1 MPREKQKME
10 FRYYDIPKGEYVMAK
25 LGKGWEQEYGLGYGR
40 MLHFHNYMEIGYCY
54 HGDGELLIENRSY
67 HYGDHMFT
75 VIPANIPHTTIS
87 APGNICKWEFLFV
100 DMDMFLQ
107 DHCANGSISP
117 EEMIRIINKRG
128 TLKTRENHPIM
139 ANLVLDII
147 RESREHSLYYKES
160 IIGYLHSLAIEILR
174 LDEEREAAK
183 RSKKVNTYIKDAIDY
198 INRHYREEISITDVA
213 GGSGLSESHFRR
225 LFEEV
230 MNMKPVEY
238 LNLVRIDQACS
249 LIKKENLS
257 MEDVCYRVG
266 YQTPSTFNRNFKRLT
281 GMTPYQW
288 KGKKRDEEG
297 DSSNYRISAIPG
309 WEGKEFLQ

>member
-54 HGDGELLIENRSY
+54 QGDGELLIENRSY
-67 HYGDHMFT
+67 KYGDHMFT
-75 VIPANIPHTTIS
+75 VIPANVPHTTIS
-87 APGNICKWEFLFV
+87 APGHICKWEFLFV
-100 DMDMFLQ
+100 DMDAFIQ
-107 DHCANGSISP
+107 DRCANGSIAP

-147 RESREHSLYYKES
+147 RECREHPLYYKES
-160 IIGYLHSLAIEILR
+160 IAGYLHSLAIEILR
-174 LDEEREAAK
+174 LDEEREAAR
-183 RSKKVNTYIKDAIDY
+183 RSKKINTYIKDAINY
-198 INRHYREEISITDVA
+198 INIHYREELSISDVA
-213 GGSGLSESHFRR
+213 NGSGLSESHFRR

-238 LNLVRIDQACS
+238 VNLVRIDQACS
-249 LIKKENLS
+249 LIQKENLS

-266 YQTPSTFNRNFKRLT
+266 YQTPFTFNRNFKRLT

-288 KGKKRDEEG
+288 KNKKSD
-297 DSSNYRISAIPG
+297 A
-309 WEGKEFLQ
+309 